1 METDATK
8 IECIAQLPAPAG
20 TKELKQFLGMCSY
33 YRRFVKN
40 FAKIAAPLHHL
51 SEKGKEWLW
60 TNECEQAFSMLKH
73 QLVTA
78 PVLSLPDF
86 NHDFTLD
93 IDASGNGLG
102 AVLSQKVGD
111 HERVIAYGSRA
122 LTKAERKYCATRR
135 ELLALVWGVRHFRP
149 YLYGRRFIART
160 DHNSLK

>member
-1 METDATK
+1 
-8 IECIAQLPAPAG
+8 
-20 TKELKQFLGMCSY
+20 
-33 YRRFVKN
+33 
-40 FAKIAAPLHHL
+40 
-51 SEKGKEWLW
+51 
-60 TNECEQAFSMLKH
+60 MLKH
-73 QLVTA
+73 QLITA
-78 PVLSLPDF
+78 PILSLPDF

-111 HERVIAYGSRA
+111 YERVIAYGSRA

-160 DHNSLK
+160 DHNSQVAT